1 MRGRVRIAVASA
13 LVAGAA
19 VAGTVALADGG
30 DGIREEL
37 TGYQEDPLTISTP
50 ASGDFHASLQAKKS
64 AISYR
69 LSYSG
74 FTTDVQQAH
83 IHFGQRA
90 VNGGISVFLCT
101 NLGNGPAGTQPCP
114 PAPAT
119 VEGTLDASD
128 VVGPAV
134 QGIAAGEFEELVRAI
149 KAGVTYANVHSSKF
163 PAEAAALCRVPG
175 LDVRVLHLVRD
186 PRATA
191 RSWRIVA
198 QTMNPVRPT

>member
-74 FTTDVQQAH
+74 FETNVQQAH
-83 IHFGQRA
+83 IHFGGRHQS
-90 VNGGISVFLCT
+90 GGISVWLCGNNPPIT
-101 NLGNGPAGTQPCP
+101 NTPAGTQACP
-114 PAPAT
+114 NGSGTHTVTGTIRPA
-119 VEGTLDASD
+119 D
-128 VVGPAV
+128 VIGPAA
-134 QGIAAGEFEELVRAI
+134 QGIAAGEFDELLDAI
-149 KAGVTYANVHSSKF
+149 ANDVTYVNVHSDQY
-163 PAEAAALCRVPG
+163 PG
-175 LDVRVLHLVRD
+175 GEI
-186 PRATA
+186 RA
-191 RSWRIVA
+191 
-198 QTMNPVRPT
+198 QLEPTHDG